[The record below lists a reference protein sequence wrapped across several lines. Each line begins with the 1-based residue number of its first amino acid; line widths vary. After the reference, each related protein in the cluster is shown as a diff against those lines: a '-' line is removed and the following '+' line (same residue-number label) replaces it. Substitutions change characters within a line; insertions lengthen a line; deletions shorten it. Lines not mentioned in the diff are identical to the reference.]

1 MAKTTTQKVHMEK
14 HEIEKIAR
22 MAVSALRINLLRGSF
37 NVETD
42 GDTIMV
48 ETTDTKAFISRQ
60 QIIVLF
66 GFIDIQ
72 YSYGKSVVKLYDYEK
87 DDYTYID
94 ASHLRHELETLLELA
109 KEKVK
114 EKLEKA
120 LKEL

>member
-1 MAKTTTQKVHMEK
+1 MAKTITQKVHLEN

-22 MAVSALRINLLRGSF
+22 TAISALAVNLRRGSF

-60 QIIVLF
+60 QITILF

-72 YSYGKSVVKLYDYEK
+72 YKNGKSVVKIFDYEK
-87 DDYTYID
+87 DDYIHID
-94 ASHLRHELETLLELA
+94 MDHLRRELEILLELA

-120 LKEL
+120 IKEL